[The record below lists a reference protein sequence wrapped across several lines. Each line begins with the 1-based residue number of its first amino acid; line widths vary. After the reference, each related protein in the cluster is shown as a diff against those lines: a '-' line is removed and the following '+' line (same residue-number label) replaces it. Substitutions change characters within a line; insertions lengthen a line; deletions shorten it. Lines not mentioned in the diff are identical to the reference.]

1 METLNLDKLRNQL
14 DEIDQQILQ
23 LFRRRMETVQAVAA
37 YKKAKGLPVFQGQ
50 REREILN
57 RAAEQAGPE
66 LEDAAHIL
74 YATLLDLSRSSQNR
88 ILTAPGPLSEKI
100 RKAMAETPNL
110 FPKHSLVACQGVE
123 GAYSQQACDKF
134 FPAANILYFRNFE
147 GVFQAVE
154 QGLCP
159 YGVLPI
165 ENSTHGT
172 VDEVYDLMQ
181 RYACYIVRS
190 IKLKIDHVLLTPP
203 GVSLE
208 DVREVFSHEQA
219 IGQCSEFL
227 KAHPNIK
234 VTVCENTAAA
244 AKMVAASGRKDCA
257 SISSRCCASL
267 YGLHAAAENIQ
278 NSDRNYTRFLCISRK
293 LEIYPGAN
301 RISLMMA
308 LPHKPGALYAVIA
321 KFSALG
327 VNLTKLESRPVPGS
341 DFEFRFYFDMEASV
355 CSPSVLSLLDEL
367 AAGAEQFVFLGS
379 YSEG

>member
-1 METLNLDKLRNQL
+1 
-14 DEIDQQILQ
+14 
-23 LFRRRMETVQAVAA
+23 
-37 YKKAKGLPVFQGQ
+37 
-50 REREILN
+50 
-57 RAAEQAGPE
+57 
-66 LEDAAHIL
+66 
-74 YATLLDLSRSSQNR
+74 
-88 ILTAPGPLSEKI
+88 
-100 RKAMAETPNL
+100 MAETPNL

-134 FPAANILYFRNFE
+134 FPAANILYFRTFE

-278 NSDRNYTRFLCISRK
+278 NSDGNYTRFLCISRK

-308 LPHKPGALYAVIA
+308 LDECKEGQEDEEAVMEAVRAGMQAL
-321 KFSALG
+321 
-327 VNLTKLESRPVPGS
+327 LESQTETRRQDKKMVERVS
-341 DFEFRFYFDMEASV
+341 E
-355 CSPSVLSLLDEL
+355 LDETIKGMSEELGRKVSVEEVADRLGITEAEIEDILKL
-367 AAGAEQFVFLGS
+367 AGEEVKDQ
-379 YSEG
+379 E